1 MRPGLRRPN
10 HAAMPVDARG
20 EVAGSRRVSVM
31 EKVRHAADSRFIA
44 VLLAT
49 TGLALSIV
57 ARVFEAKTFLYA
69 DLQHFFKFAE
79 VAFTSA
85 HFDYYASF
93 ADQTYTYAHLPLFP
107 LLLAPFHRFALQV
120 GWEPIFMVKG
130 LVHAFEVGTF
140 ILIIVYA
147 VRQHVPAVPATALG
161 LAWLAAP
168 WQFEASAL
176 NGHVTS
182 VAAFFLLA
190 AVLRRD
196 VAWQAGALM
205 ALSTSARTEFIIAA
219 LALGGWY
226 VRRDLRYG
234 LGYAAGGLGVAAA
247 IVGPFLL
254 RDAAALHWGVIGH
267 LQGRG
272 DGLPVL
278 RGFLQPLTGG
288 FPAALEGPQDWAM
301 RVAVVL
307 APLVGWASRDLGV
320 GLLRASSLYALA
332 LALGHGRYFVLPL
345 TAGIVAAATP
355 TRWPW
360 LAVAFLLE
368 FVAPIPRDLRWII
381 RTFGI
386 AALFAWTPLHALWF
400 RSRRPAR
407 SDGARLR

>member
-1 MRPGLRRPN
+1 
-10 HAAMPVDARG
+10 MPVGAVG
-20 EVAGSRRVSVM
+20 EFTGRPRVSVM
-31 EKVRHAADSRFIA
+31 DRIRRAADSRVIA
-44 VLLAT
+44 ALLA
-49 TGLALSIV
+49 GIGVAVSLV
-57 ARVFEAKTFLYA
+57 ARALEAKTFLYA

-85 HFDYYASF
+85 HFDYYVLF

-107 LLLAPFHRFALQV
+107 LLLAPFHRLALLV
-120 GWEPIFMVKG
+120 GWEPIFMVKL
-130 LVHAFEVGTF
+130 LVHAFEVATLG
-140 ILIIVYA
+140 LIVVYA
-147 VRQHVPAVPATALG
+147 RRHNVPRVPATALG
-161 LAWLAAP
+161 LAWLASP

-190 AVLRRD
+190 ALLRRD

-205 ALSTSARTEFIIAA
+205 ALSTATRTEFVIAA
-219 LALGGWY
+219 LALAGWY
-226 VRRDLRYG
+226 TRRDWRTG
-234 LGYAAGGLGVAAA
+234 LAYAAGGLGAAA
-247 IVGPFLL
+247 VVVGPYLL
-254 RDAAALHWGVIGH
+254 RDAAALHWGVLGH

-307 APLVGWASRDLGV
+307 APLVGWASRDVGV

-332 LALGHGRYFVLPL
+332 LMLGHGRYFVLPL

-360 LAVAFLLE
+360 VAVVFLLE
-368 FVAPIPRDLRWII
+368 FAAPIPRDLRWIL
-381 RTFGI
+381 RTFAI
-386 AALFAWTPLHALWF
+386 AALFALKPFRALLG
-400 RSRRPAR
+400 SRERA
-407 SDGARLR
+407 